1 MKILIAEDDKFLA
14 NAYRLKFTKLGWD
27 AKIVS
32 DGKEVVE
39 YLNTQTPD
47 ILLLDLIMPNMDGF
61 EVLEKIK
68 HIGKMGLFPIIVAS
82 NLGQKED
89 IERAL
94 ELGAVDFLVK
104 SEISIDALVQKILKY
119 KQSAT

>member
-47 ILLLDLIMPNMDGF
+47 ILLLDLIMPKMDGF
-61 EVLEKIK
+61 EVL
-68 HIGKMGLFPIIVAS
+68 
-82 NLGQKED
+82 
-89 IERAL
+89 
-94 ELGAVDFLVK
+94 
-104 SEISIDALVQKILKY
+104 
-119 KQSAT
+119 

>member
-27 AKIVS
+27 ATIVA
-32 DGKEVVE
+32 DGKEVIE

-47 ILLLDLIMPNMDGF
+47 VLLLDLIMPNMDGF

-68 HIGKMGLFPIIVAS
+68 QIGKTGLFPVVVAS

-104 SEISIDALVQKILKY
+104 SEISIDALVQKITKY
-119 KQSAT
+119 QKK

>member
-1 MKILIAEDDKFLA
+1 
-14 NAYRLKFTKLGWD
+14 
-27 AKIVS
+27 
-32 DGKEVVE
+32 
-39 YLNTQTPD
+39 
-47 ILLLDLIMPNMDGF
+47 
-61 EVLEKIK
+61 
-68 HIGKMGLFPIIVAS
+68 MGLVPIIVAS